1 MREEFKA
8 SFVSKYVL
16 DWWGLLVVL
25 FVLWIVL
32 FRSTVSIGW
41 RIGYA
46 AVLIFLLGNGIRWII
61 KYHKDLSYRVI
72 VTDESIT
79 GELFN
84 KKMIEIRWEEIGKIV
99 EEPSGFTSMFFI
111 YSLDQNK
118 KIWIAGSHL
127 LNYDALEEI
136 IHQKIKEHNIPYQK
150 ITRWI

>member
-61 KYHKDLSYRVI
+61 KDHKDLSYRVI

-84 KKMIEIRWEEIGKIV
+84 KKMIEIRWDEIERIV
-99 EEPSGFTSMFFI
+99 EETAIFTSMYYI
-111 YSLDQNK
+111 YQRGSDK
-118 KIWIAGSHL
+118 KIWISGLHL
-127 LNYDALEEI
+127 LNFYPLEEI